1 MRTPRVDKTGPVGR
15 VGQTGRVGQV
25 GLVGL
30 VGWLVL
36 VAVASAQ
43 VSFEQAVSDLT
54 STDAATRLRAVQLL
68 KATPYPE
75 AAVPLAALVTD
86 SQDDIQLEA
95 IAAEL
100 NIFLLEPVVS
110 RKRVGLVERRTS
122 VPAESAFSSGPLAV
136 NARPVPIE
144 LLSALRLAARDD
156 NPRIARDALYAFG
169 VLASDPSGAARREL
183 LRSSGP
189 ELAALTGASEPA
201 LRCAA
206 VRVVGRV
213 FAMRAQDAPVEEPV
227 GDAVIT
233 ALNDNDRAVKAA
245 AMQALGSMRY
255 ERGIQAL
262 TALYQ
267 YYGTNI
273 GADAA
278 LDALARIGHP
288 SSAPVFA
295 EELAGKNAAR
305 RGIAIEGFARIGDAT
320 KLGAI
325 ERVLIS
331 ERSEGAVLAGV
342 FASARLANGPI
353 TRIADAVTKAR
364 MRDQARQ
371 YLIELAPGRA
381 LEFRPHLQDPD
392 ARVRL
397 DLVDVLGLG
406 GDVAAIPIVE
416 ALLTDRDPQ
425 VAAATERAIARLRN
439 AQRTQR

>member
-1 MRTPRVDKTGPVGR
+1 MRTRRADKTCRVGR
-15 VGQTGRVGQV
+15 AGQIGRVSLFGV
-25 GLVGL
+25 
-30 VGWLVL
+30 VGWLAL
-36 VAVASAQ
+36 VTAASAQ
-43 VSFEQAVSDLT
+43 VSFEQAVGDLT
-54 STDAATRLRAVQLL
+54 STDPATRLRAVQML
-68 KATPYPE
+68 KATAYPE
-75 AAVPLAALVTD
+75 ASVPLAALVTD
-86 SQDDIQLEA
+86 PQDEIQLEA
-95 IAAEL
+95 ITAEL
-100 NIFLLEPVVS
+100 NIFLFEPVAS
-110 RKRVGLVERRTS
+110 RKRLGLIVERRTS
-122 VPAESAFSSGPLAV
+122 ALAESAFSSGPLAV
-136 NARPVPIE
+136 GVRPVPIE
-144 LLSALRLAARDD
+144 VLSALRLAARDD
-156 NPRIARDALYAFG
+156 NPRIAREALYAFG
-169 VLASDPSGAARREL
+169 VLGSDPSGSARREL

-189 ELAALTGASEPA
+189 ELAALTGASDLA

-213 FAMRAQDAPVEEPV
+213 FAVRADDAPIEEPV

-245 AMQALGSMRY
+245 ALQALGSMRY

-262 TALYQ
+262 TALYR

-325 ERVLIS
+325 ERVLMN

-353 TRIADAVTKAR
+353 ARIADAVTKAR
-364 MRDQARQ
+364 MRDQALQ

-381 LEFRPHLQDPD
+381 PAFRPHLQDPD

-416 ALLTDRDPQ
+416 PLLTDRDPQ
-425 VAAATERAIARLRN
+425 VAAAAERAVARIKASHRGG
-439 AQRTQR
+439 R

>member
-1 MRTPRVDKTGPVGR
+1 MLTPLAGSTIALAV
-15 VGQTGRVGQV
+15 
-25 GLVGL
+25 
-30 VGWLVL
+30 VL
-36 VAVASAQ
+36 FLPNLGDASDLRESSVLVASAQ
-43 VSFEQAVSDLT
+43 VSFEQAIGDLT
-54 STDAATRLRAVQLL
+54 STDPATRLRAVQML

-86 SQDDIQLEA
+86 PQDDIQLEA
-95 IAAEL
+95 ITAEL

-110 RKRVGLVERRTS
+110 RRRVGLVIEVRKA
-122 VPAESAFSSGPLAV
+122 VVAESAFSSGPLAV
-136 NARPVPIE
+136 GARPVPIE
-144 LLSALRLAARDD
+144 VLSALRLAARDD
-156 NPRIARDALYAFG
+156 NPRVAREALYAFG
-169 VLASDPSGAARREL
+169 VLASDPSGALRREL
-183 LRSSGP
+183 LHGSGP
-189 ELAALTGASEPA
+189 ELAALTGASDPV

-206 VRVVGRV
+206 VRVLGRV
-213 FAMRAQDAPVEEPV
+213 FAKRAQDAPIEEPV

-233 ALNDNDRAVKAA
+233 ALNDTDRAVKAA

-273 GADAA
+273 AADAA

-320 KLGAI
+320 KLDAI
-325 ERVLIS
+325 ERALVN

-342 FASARLANGPI
+342 FASALLANGPI
-353 TRIADAVTKAR
+353 TRIADAITKAR
-364 MRDQARQ
+364 LRDQSLQ

-381 LEFRPHLQDPD
+381 SGFRAHLQDPD
-392 ARVRL
+392 AHIRL
-397 DLVDVLGLG
+397 DLVDVLGLA
-406 GDVAAIPIVE
+406 GDAAAIPIIE
-416 ALLTDRDPQ
+416 PLLTDRDPQ
-425 VAAATERAIARLRN
+425 VADAAERAIARIKASSRGG
-439 AQRTQR
+439 R